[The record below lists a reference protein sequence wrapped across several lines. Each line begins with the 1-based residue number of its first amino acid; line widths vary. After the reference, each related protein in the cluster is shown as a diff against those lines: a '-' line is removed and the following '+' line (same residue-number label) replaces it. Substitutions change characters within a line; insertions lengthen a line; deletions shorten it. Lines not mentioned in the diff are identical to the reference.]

1 VKFLAGAIL
10 GSLVSLMVAG
20 GLMMSK
26 GGEMMFVEKESP
38 YSYDETVQKVEESY
52 KKHGWQVL
60 SVKDTGAEFVKNG
73 KPPIGKVTNMKVCS
87 APHAYKLL
95 SKDENKHIVTM
106 MPCGVG
112 IYEKNG
118 KVYVATMNL
127 NLMKNF
133 FKGDVKDTMALV
145 AQDGEKVMSV
155 LNKR

>member
-1 VKFLAGAIL
+1 
-10 GSLVSLMVAG
+10 
-20 GLMMSK
+20 
-26 GGEMMFVEKESP
+26 
-38 YSYDETVQKVEESY
+38 
-52 KKHGWQVL
+52 
-60 SVKDTGAEFVKNG
+60 
-73 KPPIGKVTNMKVCS
+73 MKVCS